1 MIKQGIINFFKNLKY
16 FFTPLGTL
24 ALGFIFGLSVLIP
37 GMITSFSTLAD
48 SVQKILSDT
57 TIDFNALKDSAISAI
72 QALNW
77 NNPLEAI
84 KTMLSNDWLMQTL
97 NECVSSF
104 VESTEIY
111 TTQFTTVINAF
122 TTDLVSYFAA
132 VIVFLVFGLMGG
144 FFLTRWL
151 VRRNI
156 ARRSLW
162 KYFLNSFIDSLLT
175 ATLVALCVWLIQV
188 WKPSA
193 LISSLVSILLF
204 GFISLFEAYIV
215 HAWKKVDI
223 KKVVNAKDIFQLF
236 ATDLI
241 IFLLAG
247 VCVLLAIVL
256 TNIIVGIVIGI
267 VLMEIAF
274 IVIGLNAE
282 AYVKSVIE
290 NKTEK

>member
-37 GMITSFSTLAD
+37 GIIASFSTLAD

-57 TIDFNALKDSAISAI
+57 TIDYNALKDSAISAV
-72 QALNW
+72 QALDW
-77 NNPLEAI
+77 NDPSEAI

-104 VESTEIY
+104 VGSAEVY
-111 TTQFTTVINAF
+111 TAQFTTVINAF

-132 VIVFLVFGLMGG
+132 FIVFLVLGLIGG
-144 FFLTRWL
+144 YFLTRWL

-162 KYFLNSFIDSLLT
+162 KYLLNAFIDSLLT
-175 ATLVALCVWLIQV
+175 ATLVALSVWLIQV
-188 WKPSA
+188 WKPGA

-204 GFISLFEAYIV
+204 GFISLFEAYVV

-223 KKVVNAKDIFQLF
+223 KQVVNAKNIFKLF

-241 IFLLAG
+241 IFVLAW

-256 TNIIVGIVIGI
+256 TNPIVGIVIGI

-282 AYVKSVIE
+282 AYVKSVSE
-290 NKTEK
+290 NG